1 MGYKAV
7 LMEGLCGTGV
17 WASLH
22 VLELEEGISNEQ
34 VGEVIEQLSEAFRKE
49 KDVASIGDD
58 KAWVNFIPSKFLA
71 LRFKAY

>member
-7 LMEGLCGTGV
+7 LIEGLCGTGV

-22 VLELEEGISNEQ
+22 VLELEKEVSDEK
-34 VGEVIEQLSEAFRKE
+34 VGAAIQQLSEAFRKE
-49 KDVASIGDD
+49 EDVTSIGDD
-58 KAWVNFIPSKFLA
+58 KAMVNFIPSKFLA